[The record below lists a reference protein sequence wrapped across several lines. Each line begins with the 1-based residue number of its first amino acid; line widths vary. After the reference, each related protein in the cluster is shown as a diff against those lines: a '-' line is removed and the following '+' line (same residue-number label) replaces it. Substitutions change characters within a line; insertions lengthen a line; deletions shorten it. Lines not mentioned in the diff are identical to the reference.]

1 MDSNFPIVCV
11 AIVIVAMTGCTSEST
26 PDATAP
32 TPTETPAVQS
42 PPKAQSFNNPVVSN
56 KQTSVNAFGNPNL
69 IQSTNPTQ
77 REQIALKGRND
88 PFAQII
94 DLKTSAVPITITP
107 KTVPA
112 IPPLPTSKVPITTIN
127 SPKTVPAMPPL
138 PTSKVPINT
147 PKKSKP
153 PAPLTP
159 VLPKVMPPVVPVPSL
174 ESVLPPPP
182 EPDLARGVIV
192 TGVVLVGQQPQAIIK
207 VPSEVTSRYVQ
218 AGQRLSDDLLVK
230 RIEMNEGSNPI
241 VILEQYGI
249 EVARM
254 VGEEPVNSAASDPNV
269 EAS

>member
-127 SPKTVPAMPPL
+127 SPK
-138 PTSKVPINT
+138 
-147 PKKSKP
+147 KSKP

>member
-1 MDSNFPIVCV
+1 
-11 AIVIVAMTGCTSEST
+11 
-26 PDATAP
+26 
-32 TPTETPAVQS
+32 
-42 PPKAQSFNNPVVSN
+42 
-56 KQTSVNAFGNPNL
+56 
-69 IQSTNPTQ
+69 
-77 REQIALKGRND
+77 
-88 PFAQII
+88 
-94 DLKTSAVPITITP
+94 
-107 KTVPA
+107 
-112 IPPLPTSKVPITTIN
+112 
-127 SPKTVPAMPPL
+127 MPPL